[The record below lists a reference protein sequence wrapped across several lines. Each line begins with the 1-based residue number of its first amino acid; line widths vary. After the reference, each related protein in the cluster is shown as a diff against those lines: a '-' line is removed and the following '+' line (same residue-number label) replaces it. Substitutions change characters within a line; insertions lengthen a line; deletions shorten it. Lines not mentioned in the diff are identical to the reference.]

1 MRGKAKIKGGRTS
14 GKLLPECEG
23 KPECQKPPDCK
34 PLWTKYQVYPM
45 NKAKNKREYD
55 ECVAKERASLNCPD
69 ECFEKK
75 GLSKG
80 KRDMLKV
87 TEGLNKVTSTA
98 TAGIL
103 AVGKPA
109 LAAAA
114 SSVGGPAAGLAVNE
128 AYNKMVEQPGYADDL
143 KEKSVFG
150 NDERVWDVVNRA
162 GNAAVKV
169 GEKTAARMDQI
180 DPEKEGKE
188 LLDKA
193 LEEGKKE
200 GSKRINQQK
209 DRFVQEAQRRVDDT
223 AQMLES
229 KYQQTAQ
236 AAEDEI
242 TRRSEQ
248 FQRQADSAQNY
259 VDSYLNTAQ
268 NYVDSS
274 VNSLNNAM
282 AQFET
287 YYTDDGDAYYYN
299 PATGVS
305 QWELPQY
312 GGALRHSGFR
322 FRSGNRF
329 AR

>member
-1 MRGKAKIKGGRTS
+1 MKRTYRLKGGRTS

-23 KPECQKPPDCK
+23 RPECQKPADCS
-34 PLWTKYQVYPM
+34 PLWKKYQVYPT
-45 NKAKNKREYD
+45 NKAKHKREYD
-55 ECVAKERASLNCPD
+55 ECVARERASLNCPD
-69 ECFEKK
+69 ECFESK

-80 KRDMLKV
+80 KKDMLNFTK
-87 TEGLNKVTSTA
+87 GLNKVTSTA

-114 SSVGGPAAGLAVNE
+114 SAVGGPAAALAVNE
-128 AYNKMVEQPGYADDL
+128 AYSQMVEQPGYADDL

-162 GNAAVKV
+162 GNAAVKA

-180 DPEKEGKE
+180 DPEREGKE

-200 GSKRINQQK
+200 GKKQINQQK
-209 DRFVQEAQRRVDDT
+209 DRLMQEAQRRVDDT

-236 AAEDEI
+236 AAENEI
-242 TRRSEQ
+242 TRRTEQ
-248 FQRQADSAQNY
+248 FQRQADTAQ
-259 VDSYLNTAQ
+259 SYLDRQADTVQ
-268 NYVDSS
+268 SYVDSS
-274 VNSLNNAM
+274 LNSFNNAM
-282 AQFET
+282 SQWQT

-299 PATGVS
+299 PSTGIS

-312 GGALRHSGFR
+312 GGGLV

>member
-1 MRGKAKIKGGRTS
+1 MKRTYRLKGGRTS

-23 KPECQKPPDCK
+23 RPECQKPEDCTLLRKKMNSVFSGPLRSQYK
-34 PLWTKYQVYPM
+34 P
-45 NKAKNKREYD
+45 AKKKYD
-55 ECVAKERASLNCPD
+55 ECVARERESLNCPA
-69 ECFEKK
+69 ECFESK

-80 KRDMLKV
+80 KKDMLKV
-87 TEGLNKVTSTA
+87 VDGLNKVTSTA

-114 SSVGGPAAGLAVNE
+114 SAVGGPAAGLAVNE
-128 AYNKMVEQPGYADDL
+128 AYDQMVEQPGYADDL
-143 KEKSVFG
+143 KKKSVFG

-180 DPEKEGKE
+180 DPEREAKE

-200 GSKRINQQK
+200 GTKQINQQK
-209 DRFVQEAQRRVDDT
+209 DRLLQEAQRRVDDT

-236 AAEDEI
+236 AAENEI
-242 TRRSEQ
+242 TRRTEQ
-248 FQRQADSAQNY
+248 FQRQAD
-259 VDSYLNTAQ
+259 TAQ
-268 NYVDSS
+268 SYVDSS

-282 AQFET
+282 SQWQT

-299 PATGVS
+299 PSTGIS

-312 GGALRHSGFR
+312 GRGLIFK
-322 FRSGNRF
+322 SGNRF